1 MPIQIY
7 DSRLSSIDTMRKLFE
22 DYCKS
27 RDIKLSLTRSPTKLE
42 FTMNIQNPGT
52 SPAFFTAESAP
63 MMYIREVAELPTLTF
78 TIT

>member
-27 RDIKLSLTRSPTKLE
+27 RDVKLSLTTELMHGKMIYTDERTAS
-42 FTMNIQNPGT
+42 
-52 SPAFFTAESAP
+52 AFEWFLRGVFAGCLDDFANVSN
-63 MMYIREVAELPTLTF
+63 
-78 TIT
+78 

>member
-27 RDIKLSLTRSPTKLE
+27 RDVKLSLTTELSFGKMIYTDERTAS
-42 FTMNIQNPGT
+42 
-52 SPAFFTAESAP
+52 AFEWFLRGVFAGCLDDF
-63 MMYIREVAELPTLTF
+63 Y
-78 TIT
+78 

>member
-27 RDIKLSLTRSPTKLE
+27 RDIKLSLTSELIYGIMVYTDERTASAFEWFLRGVFAGCLDD
-42 FTMNIQNPGT
+42 FTNASN
-52 SPAFFTAESAP
+52 
-63 MMYIREVAELPTLTF
+63 
-78 TIT
+78 